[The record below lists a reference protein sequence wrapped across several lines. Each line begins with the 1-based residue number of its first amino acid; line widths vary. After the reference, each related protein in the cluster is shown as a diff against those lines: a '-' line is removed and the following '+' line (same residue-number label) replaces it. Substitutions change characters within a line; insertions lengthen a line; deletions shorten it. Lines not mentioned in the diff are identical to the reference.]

1 MKPETIEIYR
11 KYNSFVWL
19 LSDDSYNL
27 FRDDKNILDHEAF
40 FEIVQYI
47 NYMHYLIKGH
57 WKNYKKRRSEL
68 IKKFEYNKME
78 ILLRRHFCND
88 IKNLI
93 LSFLY

>member
-1 MKPETIEIYR
+1 MKYIENIIH
-11 KYNSFVWL
+11 SFGYCLMKVIIF
-19 LSDDSYNL
+19 
-27 FRDDKNILDHEAF
+27 FRNDKNILDHEAF

-47 NYMHYLIKGH
+47 NWMHYHIKGH

-93 LSFLY
+93 LTFLY

>member
-78 ILLRRHFCND
+78 ILLRPHFCTD

-93 LSFLY
+93 LTFLY